1 MAHELKIA
9 GKCVKQLAELA
20 EKHLASDTEKRVV
33 KGVAPGVR
41 VGIAVSGPPD
51 AGGAAI

>member
-20 EKHLASDTEKRVV
+20 EKHLTCDTERRVV
-33 KGVAPGVR
+33 KDVAP
-41 VGIAVSGPPD
+41 VSGFPD
-51 AGGAAI
+51 ARGAAI